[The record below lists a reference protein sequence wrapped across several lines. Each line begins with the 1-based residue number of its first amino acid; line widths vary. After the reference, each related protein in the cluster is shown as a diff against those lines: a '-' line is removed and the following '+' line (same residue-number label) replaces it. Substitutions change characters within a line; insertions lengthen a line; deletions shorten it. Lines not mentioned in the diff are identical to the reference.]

1 MIDQFDAMR
10 SRGVVSHDHI
20 AGASSMGYGRP
31 TRMPGV
37 GRHMLEVFAVEND
50 RDPGPGMVVQR
61 PIVVAGQKLMHEYVT
76 SAAVD
81 PRILVLKIMPPDRRR
96 PIEPAPTLADNIPSG
111 EIRTV
116 LVLDQEIAGPSL
128 AVVFPRPGQKATP

>member
-20 AGASSMGYGRP
+20 AGASPMGYGRP

-37 GRHMLEVFAVEND
+37 GQHMLKVFAVEND

-61 PIVVAGQKLMHEYVT
+61 PIVVAGQKSMDEYVT

-81 PRILVLKIMPPDRRR
+81 PRVFVLEIATADRR
-96 PIEPAPTLADNIPSG
+96 
-111 EIRTV
+111 
-116 LVLDQEIAGPSL
+116 
-128 AVVFPRPGQKATP
+128 